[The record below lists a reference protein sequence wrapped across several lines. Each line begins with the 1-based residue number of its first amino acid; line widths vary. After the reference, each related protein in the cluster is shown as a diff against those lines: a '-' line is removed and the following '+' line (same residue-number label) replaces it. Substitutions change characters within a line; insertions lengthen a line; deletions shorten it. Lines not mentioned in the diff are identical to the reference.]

1 LSDPIDRG
9 PIVNPLIWIRLLAYG
24 ERVAF
29 ERQRA
34 NDVVVAGRTDAHRS
48 RIIGELRAALDRAL
62 AADTNRSARDT
73 VVRSDRP
80 AESFLIATGGGRN
93 VRTMQVSP
101 SGTGVECSYAASDPG
116 SNGAGGQ
123 RRLQVSF
130 PGLQLTPAVILES
143 GVSTKCDTP
152 SVLCEQLLGRLTSRA
167 PLKAQRQ
174 NSSAARTIRVND
186 AAASGQRH
194 EYAGGST

>member
-1 LSDPIDRG
+1 M
-9 PIVNPLIWIRLLAYG
+9 NPLIWIRLLAYG

-34 NDVVVAGRTDAHRS
+34 NDVVVAARTDAHRS

-62 AADTNRSARDT
+62 AGDTNRSARDT

-93 VRTMQVSP
+93 RRTMQVSP
-101 SGTGVECSYAASDPG
+101 SGTGVECSYGASDPG
-116 SNGAGGQ
+116 SNGVGQ
-123 RRLQVSF
+123 GRLQVSF
-130 PGLQLTPAVILES
+130 PSRHLTPAVILES

-174 NSSAARTIRVND
+174 NSSAARTTRVND